1 MPISELK
8 LAKELIRRPS
18 ITPKDAGAI
27 NILAKKLRSLGFKCQ
42 LINFKNIKNLYA
54 KLGKSSPNFCYAG
67 HTDVVPPGNISDWSV
82 NPFKPTVKNNK
93 LIGRGANDMKASIAC
108 FVAAVSRF
116 KAKNKKFNGSISLLI
131 TGDEEGVAINGTKRV
146 VEYLKRKRE
155 KINFCLVGE
164 PTNPNKL
171 GEMIKIGRRGSITG
185 RLTITGT
192 QGHVAYPHRA
202 NNPSNTIVNILKR
215 IKETK
220 LDNGTKK
227 VVKYLKRKKEKIN
240 FCLVGEPTN
249 PNKLGE
255 MIKIGRRGSITG
267 RLTVIGTQGHVAY
280 PHIAN
285 NPSNT
290 LVKILKKIKEV
301 KLDKGT
307 KNFQPSNLE
316 ITKINIDNHTDNV
329 IPGSANA
336 VFNIRYNDKHSS
348 SSLKRKLNKIFR
360 SITRK
365 AKCKFNI
372 KYEVSGEAFLTKPNK
387 TTYMIQNTI
396 KKITG
401 IKPKLSTAGG
411 TSDARFIRKIAPCLE
426 FGLVGKTMH
435 KIDESVPLPD
445 LKKLTNIYLNIL
457 ENYFK

>member
-1 MPISELK
+1 MPIISELK

-18 ITPKDAGAI
+18 VTPKDAGTI
-27 NILAKKLRSLGFKCQ
+27 NLLAKNLRSLGFKCQ
-42 LINFKNIKNLYA
+42 LINFKNVKNLYA

-82 NPFKPTVKNNK
+82 NPFKPAIKNNK

-108 FVAAVSRF
+108 FVAAVSKF
-116 KAKNKKFNGSISLLI
+116 KTKNRKFKGSISLLI
-131 TGDEEGVAINGTKRV
+131 TGDEEGIAI
-146 VEYLKRKRE
+146 
-155 KINFCLVGE
+155 
-164 PTNPNKL
+164 
-171 GEMIKIGRRGSITG
+171 
-185 RLTITGT
+185 
-192 QGHVAYPHRA
+192 
-202 NNPSNTIVNILKR
+202 
-215 IKETK
+215 
-220 LDNGTKK
+220 NGTKK

-267 RLTVIGTQGHVAY
+267 RLTVVGTQGHVAY

-285 NPSNT
+285 NPSNAM
-290 LVKILKKIKEV
+290 VKILKKIKEV

-316 ITKINIDNHTDNV
+316 ITKINIDNHADNV
-329 IPGSANA
+329 IPGSAES
-336 VFNIRYNDKHSS
+336 VFNIRFNNRHSS
-348 SSLKRKLNKIFR
+348 NSLKRKLNKIFR
-360 SITRK
+360 SITK
-365 AKCKFNI
+365 KTKCRFII
-372 KYEVSGEAFLTKPNK
+372 KYEVSGEAFLIKPNK
-387 TTYMIQNTI
+387 TTFMIQNTI
-396 KKITG
+396 KKITR

-435 KIDESVPLPD
+435 KIDESVPLSD